1 MGMERQ
7 RGQDPK
13 DLEQTQEAIEDKK
26 RNHRAGRRAGE
37 AR

>member
-7 RGQDPK
+7 RWQDPK
-13 DLEQTQEAIEDKK
+13 DLEQIQEAIEDKK
-26 RNHRAGRRAGE
+26 RNHRAGRRVWE